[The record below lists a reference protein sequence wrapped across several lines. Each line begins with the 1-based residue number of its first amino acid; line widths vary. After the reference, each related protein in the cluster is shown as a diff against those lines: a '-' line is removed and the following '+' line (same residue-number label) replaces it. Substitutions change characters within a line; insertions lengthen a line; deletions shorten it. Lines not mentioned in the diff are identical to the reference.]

1 MDLLLLVESL
11 APVLAAGAAVVPFA
25 RRGLSEMARL
35 RRTVAALESAVEL
48 HDAQNRGVVLL
59 IAVQGVDRPCRARL
73 EAGGWVVCPREISD
87 ANPLALWDQ
96 KFREDLA
103 AADVVVLDG
112 LPAEKV
118 AELAASSA
126 FRDGLGAGAAVVA
139 YGRKGV
145 FYDLSLW
152 GPEFT
157 TTTNEFR
164 TALDVRGAVAERR
177 ILQRLQGV
185 RPGQLAAAKTA
196 LLES

>member
-1 MDLLLLVESL
+1 MELSEVVAIASSILT
-11 APVLAAGAAVVPFA
+11 AAGGAGAVA
-25 RRGLSEMARL
+25 RASWREFNKL

-73 EAGGWVVCPREISD
+73 EAGGWVVCPKEISD
-87 ANPLALWDQ
+87 QHPLALWDQ

-118 AELAASSA
+118 AELAASRM

-145 FYDLSLW
+145 FYDLALW

-185 RPGQLAAAKTA
+185 RPGQLAAAKAA
-196 LLES
+196 LQAS